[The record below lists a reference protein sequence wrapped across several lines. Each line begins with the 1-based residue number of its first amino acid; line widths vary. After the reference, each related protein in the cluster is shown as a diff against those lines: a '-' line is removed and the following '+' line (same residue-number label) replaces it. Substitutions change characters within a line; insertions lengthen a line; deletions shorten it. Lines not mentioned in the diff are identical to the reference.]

1 MAEPLK
7 NLIDPALVSAM
18 AAALHASAPDVDAD
32 RFRAI
37 ALADLDRLELMQRAQ
52 QVRTAL
58 EETLPADFARAAD
71 ILEAALPA
79 GDRPGLKGWALLP
92 VSQFVALHGLAH
104 FDRSL
109 ALLKAL
115 TPHFTA
121 EFGIRAFIAA
131 DQPRALATIG
141 GWVTDPDAHVRRLAS
156 EGTRPRLPWA
166 MQLKALI
173 AEPRPILPILTALI
187 DDPSDYV
194 RRSVA
199 NSLNDIAK
207 DHPAIVADFVAAHL
221 PGATRERRQLLRH
234 ACRTLLKR
242 GDAAILGH
250 FGFAPAE
257 GLTAHLTLGA
267 ASVAFGNALPLTL
280 TIENTG
286 TAASD
291 VMIDYAVHHV
301 KADGSLSPK
310 VFKWTAL
317 TLSPGESRRLERRH
331 ALRPITTRRYYPGRH
346 AVDIRVNG
354 AILAHAEFDLTMEG

>member
-7 NLIDPALVSAM
+7 NLIDPALVATMTTALTASSPDFD
-18 AAALHASAPDVDAD
+18 AA
-32 RFRAI
+32 RFTSI

-52 QVRTAL
+52 QVRAAL
-58 EETLPADFARAAD
+58 EASLPADFAAAAD
-71 ILEAALPA
+71 SLERALPS
-79 GDRPGLKGWALLP
+79 GERPGLKGWALLP
-92 VSQFVALHGLAH
+92 VNQFVALHGLDH

-131 DQPRALATIG
+131 DQKRALATIA
-141 GWVTDPDAHVRRLAS
+141 GWVDDPDPHVRRLAS

-166 MQLKALI
+166 LQLKALI
-173 AEPRPILPILTALI
+173 AEPRPILPILSALI

-207 DHPAIVADFVAAHL
+207 DHPDVVAEVVATHL
-221 PGATRERRQLLRH
+221 PGASRERRQLLRH

-242 GDAAILGH
+242 GEAAILGH
-250 FGFAPAE
+250 FGFAQTEAI
-257 GLTAHLTLGA
+257 TATLTLGA
-267 ASVAFGNALPLTL
+267 NRVRFGDSLPLTL
-280 TIENTG
+280 TVENRG
-286 TAASD
+286 PVASEL
-291 VMIDYAVHHV
+291 MIDYAVHHV

-310 VFKWTAL
+310 VFKWTAVSL
-317 TLSPGESRRLERRH
+317 APGETRRLERRH

-354 AILAHAEFDLTMEG
+354 AILADAEFDLDMDG